1 MNNTTY
7 NINSLS
13 KDDVTAILESLLFAS
28 SVDICASWY
37 KENSLKFLE
46 IAKKIRTSFPEALLE
61 NVYNR
66 LIPWIDTHPNHGL
79 YNDSERP
86 VCKNCGSSNIQKRGT
101 ERTKTLTYQRWH
113 CQDCGTWQRSNTRI
127 NKKEVFV

>member
-61 NVYNR
+61 NVYVYDDEKIV
-66 LIPWIDTHPNHGL
+66 L
-79 YNDSERP
+79 NDEH
-86 VCKNCGSSNIQKRGT
+86 
-101 ERTKTLTYQRWH
+101 TKEILQYFPEM
-113 CQDCGTWQRSNTRI
+113 
-127 NKKEVFV
+127 KKETIELELETV